1 MIGTKDTMRNDAPAN
16 YTYQDRVFENE
27 MNRAIWLTDQH
38 YENMLF
44 REGIKT
50 GFYDLQVGLGGG
62 EGQRLALLDFILC
75 DTWCDRLPGIAT
87 VTFQPLGMG

>member
-1 MIGTKDTMRNDAPAN
+1 MRDDAPAN

-38 YENMLF
+38 FENMLF
-44 REGIKT
+44 REAVKT

-62 EGQRLALLDFILC
+62 RGLLCGTLYFVVIYTVGC
-75 DTWCDRLPGIAT
+75 PRSLP
-87 VTFQPLGMG
+87 